1 VQAYVWALLAED
13 GGVSIFGCTERL
25 RTQMTGPQIAEA
37 QTKFKAII
45 AKTETR
51 QIEQVE
57 PNETKTPP
65 MQIRPLRFKSE
76 FEPFAVNFPS
86 MPKRIIVQ
94 DQPQVDVVY
103 YISRGA
109 DERVRYS
116 LSFQTFKNQ
125 QLRDDP
131 AQTKFFNDYL
141 NACAMMSVDS
151 KLYGKFIR
159 FRGFPAIRFKHNTLS
174 QEIETAHEGIMF
186 LIGDTAISLTCVYPA
201 QTSPSPT
208 FKEFTDSFELIKK
221 DPNDLS

>member
-1 VQAYVWALLAED
+1 
-13 GGVSIFGCTERL
+13 
-25 RTQMTGPQIAEA
+25 MTDPQIAEA

-57 PNETKTPP
+57 PNETKAPP
-65 MQIRPLRFKSE
+65 METRPLRFKSE
-76 FEPFAVNFPS
+76 LEPFAMDFPS

-94 DQPQVDVVY
+94 DQPQVDGVY
-103 YISRGA
+103 YLSRSA
-109 DERVRYS
+109 DDRTQYS

-125 QLRDDP
+125 QLLDDP

-141 NACAMMSVDS
+141 SARAMMSVDS
-151 KLYGKFIR
+151 KLYRKFIR
-159 FRGFPAIRFKHNTLS
+159 FRGFAANRFKHNTML
-174 QEIETAHEGIMF
+174 QEIEMTHEGILF

-208 FKEFTDSFELIKK
+208 FKEFTASFELIKK
-221 DPNDLS
+221 DPNDLL